1 MVGCFTSLVEA
12 FASAVNKFPFRK
24 DDKPRPSTNSSSRD
38 TTWPPPHWQPSPSSY
53 PRGGSYARDQ
63 AAGKPPVT
71 SDYDRSF
78 NNSKNTSPHA
88 GASTRTQAF
97 QPPPLPPRRQ
107 TTVRTTTTAAHNART
122 QAFQPPPLPPRRQTT
137 TTAAHNHRLSITP
150 SPAVQSRQSTST
162 SAHAQASYQRSPSP
176 DLYGSSLTP
185 SPAIQSSQPASTSAH
200 TQASYPPYPDLRLY
214 GSSITSSPAVQSRQ
228 SASTSAHA
236 QASYQRSPSP
246 DLYGSSLTPSPA
258 IQSGQPASTSA
269 HTQTSYPPYP
279 DLSFYGSSLTP
290 SPAVQSRQPAST
302 SPHAQDSYQ
311 RSPSPNPAHRLSS
324 LTSPARQPTLTC
336 ACGSHQFP
344 PDPPHRV
351 GSSPAPSPAVQPR
364 QPTSTSS
371 YAQASYQR
379 PPDPDPAD
387 IFKPYQPSLTRPRT
401 LYSPPADLQA
411 TTDLDGSWLTHVV
424 QSPVL
429 ADLSDSDSEIEHIE
443 DDDIGKELRDRA
455 QRQHRQMRDALAQA
469 KSAHKRGDYEAERMH
484 KRVAMARRSAMEQLN
499 AKAAKIIFH
508 QKNKVCI

>member
-150 SPAVQSRQSTST
+150 SPAVQSRQS
-162 SAHAQASYQRSPSP
+162 
-176 DLYGSSLTP
+176 
-185 SPAIQSSQPASTSAH
+185 
-200 TQASYPPYPDLRLY
+200 
-214 GSSITSSPAVQSRQ
+214 
-228 SASTSAHA
+228 ASTSAHA

-290 SPAVQSRQPAST
+290 SPAVQSGQPAST
-302 SPHAQDSYQ
+302 SPRAQDSYQ

-508 QKNKVCI
+508 QKNKVCV